1 MRTIA
6 ALSLKGGVGKTT
18 LAVNLA
24 VGLAARLPK
33 RKRLLLVDADPQ
45 ANATLT
51 MLDGQEPDEPTLGE
65 VLQGDVSASEA
76 IRPSRVDKVDLLPA
90 AYTLADVPTT
100 LADVMG
106 RERRLRMALD
116 AVENDYELCLIDSP
130 PQLTLLSINVLEA
143 ANDVLVPADCSLYS
157 VVGISK
163 LEDTVG
169 QVRRFLGNESLR
181 IIGIVLCKAGT
192 TRAAKDVERSLRK
205 GYRDMVFRT
214 VIPASVKV
222 DEAIARNRSVLETA
236 PSSPV
241 AKAFDKLVTEVL
253 AHGRDKRNARARHHA
268 EDDAA

>member
-65 VLQGDVSASEA
+65 VLQGDVAAGDA
-76 IRPSRVDKVDLLPA
+76 IRPSRVDKIDLLPA

-106 RERRLRMALD
+106 RERRLRVALES
-116 AVENDYELCLIDSP
+116 VESDYELCLIDSP

-143 ANDVLVPADCSLYS
+143 ATHGVLVPADSSLYS
-157 VVGISK
+157 AVGISK
-163 LEDTVG
+163 LEDTVA
-169 QVRRFLGNESLR
+169 QVRRFLSNDSLR

-192 TRAAKDVERSLRK
+192 TKAAKDLERALRK
-205 GYRDMVFRT
+205 GYREMVFQT

-222 DEAIARNRSVLETA
+222 DEAIARNRSVLEWA

-268 EDDAA
+268 EDAA